1 MLKSLLLFV
10 LLLQPV
16 FAGKLTM
23 DNRRKQIIEIV
34 EDELKEVTQLAK
46 QEDFRSPDTLL
57 RISELNLEK
66 ARLWREVENEQ
77 YLAISAEQR
86 QKIDKNDYFKKS
98 SQYFDSANE
107 AAEIVIKRFPKYK
120 SIGEVYY
127 ILAYNYKELGK
138 TALSQKYFQLS
149 NKKSAPR
156 SKIGIKSQQAL
167 ADMYFNDHK
176 YKKAIPLYQASLNNT
191 AEKWW
196 TKDSFNLAW
205 CYYRVNKYDQAIN
218 LMRDIHK
225 KSSNGKFIDM
235 RSQVERDI
243 GVFYVDS
250 GRINDA
256 VKFYES
262 LGMNYTE
269 QFVKIAAA
277 ITTQGRFSQ
286 AESLLEQA
294 AKLEKN
300 RERQIEIFIAQLEL
314 FDKYNKVSEHLEVS
328 GKLIKLHNAKPLD
341 EDQLKRLSYHVNK
354 KAAELQKVTAS
365 DLYKQV
371 PKIQKLKS
379 SQAIAYFEYAAII
392 NPAQKAE
399 KTFFQGET
407 SYAASDYE
415 TALKLYIKAFDS
427 AKISNDSKIMSQC
440 LDGMLSSLGQPSLDK
455 SIAEKNYVPV
465 YSRYLSVDKKSER
478 ANSVFVKFFNS
489 QFASGDIA
497 GAETT
502 LASFAESF
510 PKDFEK
516 QEGMLAKIM
525 EHYRSK
531 KNYVKVKTYVADIN
545 DGKYTV
551 SKKYADALRALMTK
565 IQIEGV
571 QQSLQK
577 GHKDVALKGYHK
589 IYESEDS
596 TPKAKVNAAYNLSA
610 LYYEL
615 GNSNQSYLWGVTAV
629 KEMESSDVVKFSD
642 SYLSISAGLF
652 LKQHFEQ
659 SSDLTYK
666 VLAKLCKENSSNKPV
681 AYKNAVFIALAN
693 GEIDK
698 ALEIKEY
705 GKTCLIA
712 DVVVTEVT
720 VELIKDLGKAKK
732 WEQFEAQVLDLEK
745 NSKNYPNLIK
755 PYDDLRK
762 VYLNIGDTNKARE
775 IEEKQKMFFAQSRA
789 QKLDIPVEALDLMAF
804 KMLGVLAERK
814 QKLDQ
819 IILKFP
825 ENEFNSAVKSKL
837 QVLDQMTV
845 QVNNIQKIGSGKGIV
860 DAYKYVIDAYESF
873 GESIKTFTPEGKS
886 PEYVASFQKAMS
898 DVYKPILLNAR
909 KQRTEITKLV
919 IENKILSRSNF
930 SVLFESPDNFK
941 RYLTSKQAVLMDRGG
956 KK

>member
-138 TALSQKYFQLS
+138 TALSQKYFLLS
-149 NKKSAPR
+149 NKKSAPS
-156 SKIGIKSQQAL
+156 SKIGIKSQKAL

-176 YKKAIPLYQASLNNT
+176 YKEAIPLYQASLNNT

-269 QFVKIAAA
+269 QFVKIAGA

-294 AKLEKN
+294 AKFEKN
-300 RERQIEIFIAQLEL
+300 RDRQIEIFIAQLEL

-328 GKLIKLHNAKPLD
+328 GKLIKLHNAKSLD

-379 SQAIAYFEYAAII
+379 
-392 NPAQKAE
+392 
-399 KTFFQGET
+399 
-407 SYAASDYE
+407 
-415 TALKLYIKAFDS
+415 
-427 AKISNDSKIMSQC
+427 
-440 LDGMLSSLGQPSLDK
+440 
-455 SIAEKNYVPV
+455 
-465 YSRYLSVDKKSER
+465 
-478 ANSVFVKFFNS
+478 
-489 QFASGDIA
+489 
-497 GAETT
+497 
-502 LASFAESF
+502 
-510 PKDFEK
+510 
-516 QEGMLAKIM
+516 
-525 EHYRSK
+525 
-531 KNYVKVKTYVADIN
+531 
-545 DGKYTV
+545 
-551 SKKYADALRALMTK
+551 
-565 IQIEGV
+565 
-571 QQSLQK
+571 
-577 GHKDVALKGYHK
+577 
-589 IYESEDS
+589 
-596 TPKAKVNAAYNLSA
+596 
-610 LYYEL
+610 
-615 GNSNQSYLWGVTAV
+615 
-629 KEMESSDVVKFSD
+629 
-642 SYLSISAGLF
+642 
-652 LKQHFEQ
+652 
-659 SSDLTYK
+659 
-666 VLAKLCKENSSNKPV
+666 
-681 AYKNAVFIALAN
+681 
-693 GEIDK
+693 
-698 ALEIKEY
+698 
-705 GKTCLIA
+705 
-712 DVVVTEVT
+712 
-720 VELIKDLGKAKK
+720 
-732 WEQFEAQVLDLEK
+732 
-745 NSKNYPNLIK
+745 
-755 PYDDLRK
+755 
-762 VYLNIGDTNKARE
+762 
-775 IEEKQKMFFAQSRA
+775 
-789 QKLDIPVEALDLMAF
+789 
-804 KMLGVLAERK
+804 
-814 QKLDQ
+814 
-819 IILKFP
+819 
-825 ENEFNSAVKSKL
+825 
-837 QVLDQMTV
+837 
-845 QVNNIQKIGSGKGIV
+845 
-860 DAYKYVIDAYESF
+860 
-873 GESIKTFTPEGKS
+873 
-886 PEYVASFQKAMS
+886 
-898 DVYKPILLNAR
+898 
-909 KQRTEITKLV
+909 
-919 IENKILSRSNF
+919 
-930 SVLFESPDNFK
+930 
-941 RYLTSKQAVLMDRGG
+941 
-956 KK
+956 